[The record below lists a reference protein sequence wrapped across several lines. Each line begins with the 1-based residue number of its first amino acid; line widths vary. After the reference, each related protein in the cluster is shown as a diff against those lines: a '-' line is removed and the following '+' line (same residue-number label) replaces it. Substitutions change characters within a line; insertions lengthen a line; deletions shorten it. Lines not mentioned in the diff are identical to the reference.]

1 MFNQEKG
8 EKRMSESSNEAKK
21 PWGLGLVWIAGWLFS
36 IGFLGLGTREGFF
49 GLAIWPYQLGAA
61 MSGF

>member
-1 MFNQEKG
+1 
-8 EKRMSESSNEAKK
+8 MSEGSNEIKK

-36 IGFLGLGTREGFF
+36 IGFLGLGLRDGFF